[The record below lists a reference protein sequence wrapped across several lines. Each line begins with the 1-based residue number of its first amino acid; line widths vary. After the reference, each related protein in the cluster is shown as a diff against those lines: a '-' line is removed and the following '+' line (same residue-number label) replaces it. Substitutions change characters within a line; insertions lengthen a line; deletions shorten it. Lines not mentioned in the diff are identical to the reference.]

1 MPLEPRRLVINLG
14 AASSVRRAL
23 GPTAWFVLEALGA
36 QAPADQSRVEVACS
50 SRLLGEKLDLSKDTV
65 ARALRRLTDVGIV
78 ERIDHRNH
86 LSGRFESSAYVVDFA
101 AAGLSI
107 EAVSHRAE
115 ASAADASPGPVR
127 RVDPDRSG
135 DQLSLLS

>member
-1 MPLEPRRLVINLG
+1 MPLEARRLVIDFG
-14 AASSVRRAL
+14 AAGPVRRAL
-23 GPTAWFVLEALGA
+23 GPAAWFVLEALA
-36 QAPADQSRVEVACS
+36 DQAPAGQPQVEMACS
-50 SRLLGEKLDLSKDTV
+50 SRALGERLGMSKDTV
-65 ARALRRLTDVGIV
+65 ARAMRRLAAVGVV
-78 ERIDHRNH
+78 ERIDHRNY

-107 EAVSHRAE
+107 EAVPHRAVAHVAN
-115 ASAADASPGPVR
+115 ASSRPVR